1 MVQEE
6 LHRKEEELTHKTVA
20 LAVSGTKMTVSV
32 LKNMIE
38 KYLDGQK
45 LKSPKIYKGKQ
56 SVKNLVKSGA
66 KLTKIEITDQ
76 NIKSFSRT
84 ARKYGIDFALRKD
97 NSEEIPR
104 YFVFFKAK
112 DVDVL
117 NAAFK
122 EFLNKEMTK
131 SKKPQIHEQI
141 KDAMEQSA
149 SIDKERSRTKT
160 KTREAE
166 L

>member
-1 MVQEE
+1 LQDE
-6 LHRKEEELTHKTVA
+6 LHRKEEEAANKVVA
-20 LAVSGTKMTVSV
+20 LTTNGAKMTAAA

-38 KYLDGQK
+38 KYLEEQRR
-45 LKSPKIYKGKQ
+45 KSPKIYKGKQ
-56 SVKNLVKSGA
+56 SVKHLAQSGA
-66 KLTKIEITDQ
+66 KLTNIEITDQ

-97 NSEEIPR
+97 QSSEKPR
-104 YFVFFKAK
+104 YFVFLKAK

-122 EFLNKEMTK
+122 EFVNKELTK
-131 SKKPQIHEQI
+131 SKKPKIHERMKGYMQ
-141 KDAMEQSA
+141 KAFN
-149 SIDKERSRTKT
+149 IDKERSREKT
-160 KTREAE
+160 KKKEAE

>member
-1 MVQEE
+1 LIQEE
-6 LHRKEEELTHKTVA
+6 LNRKEEEIAHKVIALTVN
-20 LAVSGTKMTVSV
+20 GTKMTVTA
-32 LKNMIE
+32 LKNMLE
-38 KYLDGQK
+38 KYIEEQK
-45 LKSPKIYKGKQ
+45 QKNPKIYKGKQ
-56 SVKNLVKSGA
+56 SVKHLTRSGA
-66 KLTKIEITDQ
+66 KLTNIEITDQ

-84 ARKYGIDFALRKD
+84 VRKYGIDFALRKD
-97 NSEEIPR
+97 NTAEIPR

-112 DVDVL
+112 DADVL

-131 SKKPQIHEQI
+131 SDKPKIHKRI
-141 KDAMEQSA
+141 KGFMQKSA
-149 SIDKERSRTKT
+149 SIDKERSRDKN